1 LPYEFLA
8 EEQTLPAETLR
19 SFGGN
24 LIDLD
29 RPQVTRPLSPVR
41 VTKEFRMT
49 KLLVRFVK
57 EQCGATAIE
66 YALIAAGISIAIVVT
81 VNGLG
86 ATLNDLFTS
95 VNTSLK

>member
-1 LPYEFLA
+1 
-8 EEQTLPAETLR
+8 
-19 SFGGN
+19 

-29 RPQVTRPLSPVR
+29 RPQLTPAIIFHQ
-41 VTKEFRMT
+41 KEFGMT

-57 EQCGATAIE
+57 EECGATAIE
-66 YALIAAGISIAIVVT
+66 YALIAAGISIAIVVA

-86 ATLNDLFTS
+86 ATLNNLFTS

>member
-1 LPYEFLA
+1 
-8 EEQTLPAETLR
+8 
-19 SFGGN
+19 
-24 LIDLD
+24 
-29 RPQVTRPLSPVR
+29 
-41 VTKEFRMT
+41 MT

>member
-1 LPYEFLA
+1 
-8 EEQTLPAETLR
+8 
-19 SFGGN
+19 
-24 LIDLD
+24 
-29 RPQVTRPLSPVR
+29 
-41 VTKEFRMT
+41 MT

-57 EQCGATAIE
+57 EQCGAAAIE

>member
-1 LPYEFLA
+1 
-8 EEQTLPAETLR
+8 
-19 SFGGN
+19 

-29 RPQVTRPLSPVR
+29 RPQLTLAIIFHP
-41 VTKEFRMT
+41 KEFGMT

-57 EQCGATAIE
+57 EECGATAIE
-66 YALIAAGISIAIVVT
+66 YALIAAGISIAIVVA

-86 ATLNDLFTS
+86 ATLNNLFTS